1 MWLQYQT
8 SILVSVS
15 VAILFSMFW
24 FLPSVAMVIF
34 LSLLLTVL
42 LNPVIDKLVK
52 RKVPRGLAS
61 AVVLG
66 VFITLLTYLLIALS
80 QTFIPNLMNFI
91 TDLPSMA
98 NDIKNLQ
105 IFNFFNE
112 FNQELDALLKNF
124 ATFSMSALKSS
135 LDIILNLFS
144 KILDLIIILFVTFY
158 LLKDGKEIKLYLAS
172 LFPNKDKIRVI
183 NLFNQIISA
192 LLYYIRGQLLVCMIT
207 GLCVFTYFSLMDI
220 PYASVF
226 AVLSAV
232 GEFIPVVGPT
242 IASAAGSMIAATQ
255 SLACGIQTLIFYL
268 ILTQLNHNIVY
279 PYLIGKS
286 LNLHPVAIMLG
297 ILLGGQLLGALGMF
311 LAVPCMVIVKIV
323 IEDVFAHRTNINLI
337 EK

>member
-34 LSLLLTVL
+34 LSLLLTIL

-52 RKVPRGLAS
+52 RRVPRGLAS

-311 LAVPCMVIVKIV
+311 LAVPCMVIIKIV

>member
-1 MWLQYQT
+1 MCLQYQT

-311 LAVPCMVIVKIV
+311 LAVPCMVIIKIV

>member
-52 RKVPRGLAS
+52 RRVPRGLAS

-311 LAVPCMVIVKIV
+311 LAVPCMVIIKIV

>member
-52 RKVPRGLAS
+52 RRVPRGLAS

-172 LFPNKDKIRVI
+172 LFPNKDKIRII

-311 LAVPCMVIVKIV
+311 LAVPCMVIIKIV

>member
-66 VFITLLTYLLIALS
+66 VFITMLAYLLITLS

-172 LFPNKDKIRVI
+172 LFPNKDKIRII

-311 LAVPCMVIVKIV
+311 LAVPCMVIIKIV
-323 IEDVFAHRTNINLI
+323 IEDVFAHRTNIDII

>member
-311 LAVPCMVIVKIV
+311 LAVPCMVIIKIV